1 MKLPK
6 VRPAVRL
13 VLLSPLGL
21 GLGVF
26 LGLAANPTNPPVKA
40 STNAAPAKS
49 RFIVDDVGGTAAP
62 AKEDTEGQSAELS
75 KQADDWMSRGKYA
88 EAVAVLEKAIKL
100 APENEELRF
109 NLAFSYNRIGRARE
123 AIAQYRET
131 IRILPEYAEAHN
143 NLGNLLVRNGDV
155 GGAVE
160 QFQAAIKYQP
170 ENSSAHNN
178 LGTAL
183 VRIGKPTEALAQF
196 EEAIRLRADYAEA
209 WQNLGLSRLTQHQVP
224 AAVDALDTALR
235 LNPRLEVSR
244 KALAQIRER
253 TRAAAA
259 GATSGVSAPAPSSAP
274 R

>member
-1 MKLPK
+1 MKPPK

-13 VLLSPLGL
+13 VLLASLELSFGII
-21 GLGVF
+21 
-26 LGLAANPTNPPVKA
+26 LGLAANPTNTPAKP

-49 RFIVDDVGGTAAP
+49 RFIVDDVGGAAVP

-75 KQADDWMSRGKYA
+75 KQADNLMSKGTYA
-88 EAVAVLEKAIKL
+88 EAVAVLEKAIRL

-123 AIAQYRET
+123 AIVQYRET

-143 NLGNLLVRNGDV
+143 NLGNLLVRNGDS
-155 GGAVE
+155 GGALE

-196 EEAIRLRADYAEA
+196 EEAIRLRPDYAEA
-209 WQNLGLSRLTQHQVP
+209 WQNLGLSRLTQRQIP
-224 AAVDALDTALR
+224 AAIDALDTALR

-244 KALAQIRER
+244 KALAQIRAR
-253 TRAAAA
+253 TRAAASA
-259 GATSGVSAPAPSSAP
+259 ATSGVSAPAP

>member
-1 MKLPK
+1 MKPSNLPP
-6 VRPAVRL
+6 VVRL
-13 VLLSPLGL
+13 SCLAPLGL
-21 GLGVF
+21 GMGVLLGI
-26 LGLAANPTNPPVKA
+26 AAGPTN
-40 STNAAPAKS
+40 APAKPS
-49 RFIVDDVGGTAAP
+49 TNTTPSKVRFVLDDAGTGALP
-62 AKEDTEGQSAELS
+62 AKDDADGQSTELS
-75 KQADDWMSRGKYA
+75 KQADDWMAKGNYA
-88 EAVAVLEKAIKL
+88 EAANALEKAIKFT
-100 APENEELRF
+100 PENEELHF

-209 WQNLGLSRLTQHQVP
+209 WQNLGLSRLNQRQIP
-224 AAVDALDTALR
+224 AAVEALDTALR
-235 LNPRLEVSR
+235 LNPRLEIAR
-244 KALAQIRER
+244 KALTQIRER
-253 TRAAAA
+253 SKAAAA
-259 GATSGVSAPAPSSAP
+259 AANSGVSAPAASSP

>member
-1 MKLPK
+1 MKLQH
-6 VRPAVRL
+6 VGPAVRL
-13 VLLSPLGL
+13 ARLAPLGL
-21 GLGVF
+21 CVGAW
-26 LGLAANPTNPPVKA
+26 LGLAAGPTNAPVKPA
-40 STNAAPAKS
+40 TNTLPAKS
-49 RFIVDDVGGTAAP
+49 RFIVDDVGNTAPP
-62 AKEDTEGQSAELS
+62 AKEDTDGQSAELA
-75 KQADDWMSRGKYA
+75 KQADDWMAKGKYA
-88 EAVAVLEKAIKL
+88 EAVALLEKATKL
-100 APENEELRF
+100 TPENEELRF
-109 NLAFSYNRIGRARE
+109 NLAFSYNRVGRARE

-209 WQNLGLSRLTQHQVP
+209 WQNLGLSRLTQRQIP
-224 AAVDALDTALR
+224 AAVEALDTALR
-235 LNPRLEVSR
+235 LNPRLEVAR
-244 KALAQIRER
+244 KALTQIRER
-253 TRAAAA
+253 ARAATAA
-259 GATSGVSAPAPSSAP
+259 SNSGVSAPAALAP